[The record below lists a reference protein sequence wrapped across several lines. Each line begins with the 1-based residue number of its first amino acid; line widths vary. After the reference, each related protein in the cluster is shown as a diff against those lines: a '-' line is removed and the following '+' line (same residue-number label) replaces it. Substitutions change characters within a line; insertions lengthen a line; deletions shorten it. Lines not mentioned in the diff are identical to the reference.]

1 MSEAVQRYI
10 DLEKQFSEHLVWSR
24 KKFTELEEEIE
35 KLNRF
40 ISQNSQNSQYSQNS
54 QNTLDIIIEKY
65 KKSIVVKNQSSINT
79 TIAFK
84 DVLKELGGKWTKSD
98 LLTGWI
104 FVGSYKNEDKSL
116 EENAQFIV
124 EGLKAKVTTLN
135 VEYKE

>member
-1 MSEAVQRYI
+1 MTELVQKYI
-10 DLEKQFSEHLVWSR
+10 DLEKNFSEHLVWSR
-24 KKFTELEEEIE
+24 KKFKELEEEIE
-35 KLNRF
+35 RLNT
-40 ISQNSQNSQYSQNS
+40 IIALNSQYSQNSQNS

-65 KKSIVVKNQSSINT
+65 KKSIVVKNKSSINT

-98 LLTGWI
+98 SLTGWI

-124 EGLKAKVTTLN
+124 KFIK
-135 VEYKE
+135 